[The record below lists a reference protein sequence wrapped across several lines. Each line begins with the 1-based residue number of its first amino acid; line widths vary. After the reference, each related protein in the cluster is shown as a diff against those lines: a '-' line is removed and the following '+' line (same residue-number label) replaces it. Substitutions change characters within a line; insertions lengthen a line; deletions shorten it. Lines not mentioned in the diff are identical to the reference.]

1 MNEVTADWLTTSDD
15 DDVLPP
21 GSLSAR
27 LKHAQA
33 HNLEWCAGWSADWQ
47 PDSPVATWICPT
59 PPGFHEAGDVW
70 GFWKSP
76 EATIPIGPT
85 TLLVRSDIVRAVG
98 GYAAL
103 PQGEDYAYLVGV
115 TSAAR
120 GALLP
125 SVVYHYRKHAEQM
138 TARPDYP
145 AMELQ
150 ARQFAWSHGQH
161 LESLRRRACVR

>member
-1 MNEVTADWLTTSDD
+1 MEVSRGDDAHRADHS
-15 DDVLPP
+15 
-21 GSLSAR
+21 S
-27 LKHAQA
+27 
-33 HNLEWCAGWSADWQ
+33 
-47 PDSPVATWICPT
+47 
-59 PPGFHEAGDVW
+59 
-70 GFWKSP
+70 
-76 EATIPIGPT
+76 
-85 TLLVRSDIVRAVG
+85 LVRSDIVRAVG